1 MVIVNKILNVLIF
14 LLAIAACIAAILLHQ
29 RRLELR
35 GRADL
40 LSEVIADVAQ
50 KIDGDKEAKTSTE
63 INATGYL
70 PDKNVLSWQEYHK
83 ARQLEGE
90 KYVFK
95 KFEETVRKLPDDVE
109 KLFTLK
115 KVMADSFIE
124 FARINKGASGLA
136 AEDAENLKESLN
148 STITFSDNVA
158 PIIKKNEKIIK
169 RGEEFAERIVA
180 ITKALEKPQDVSNF
194 DIYSDS
200 DTDSNDSLKGSLDQ
214 IAKQASDL
222 VSRAQVLAKGY
233 EEVFKGFDPQGENP
247 RYFQPN
253 LNPQA
258 MLSEDQN
265 EIRNSIGTMYKD
277 LVKVNTLLHERAV
290 ALKQVDDLTQQV
302 TVLNNVKEELNKEND
317 MLKNENG
324 RLRAENKRISTQLE
338 ELKELYV
345 KDRNVMAP
353 GFSAKVVESNDRFDF
368 VVLNKGK
375 KQGVKNNV
383 EMVVHSNGKYV
394 CKVLVTKVLEESCV
408 CDILPVTRPKDAQ
421 GNYILPSAGD
431 EAVVPGQ

>member
-1 MVIVNKILNVLIF
+1 M
-14 LLAIAACIAAILLHQ
+14 
-29 RRLELR
+29 
-35 GRADL
+35 
-40 LSEVIADVAQ
+40 IADVAK
-50 KIDGDKEAKTSTE
+50 KIDGDTGAKTSTE
-63 INATGYL
+63 INAQGYL
-70 PDKNVLSWQEYHK
+70 PSKVVLSWQEYHN

-90 KYVFK
+90 AYVFK
-95 KFEETVRKLPDDVE
+95 KFEENVRKLPDDVE

-115 KVMADSFIE
+115 KVMADNFIE

-148 STITFSDNVA
+148 STLTFEQNVA
-158 PIIKKNEKIIK
+158 PLITKNEKIIK

-180 ITKALEKPQDVSNF
+180 ITKALEKPQDVTNF

-222 VSRAQVLAKGY
+222 VSRSQVLAKGY
-233 EEVFKGFDPQGENP
+233 EEVFKGFEPQGENP

-265 EIRNSIGTMYKD
+265 EIRNAIGTMYKD

-290 ALKQVDDLTQQV
+290 AIKQVDDLTQQV

-324 RLRAENKRISTQLE
+324 RLKAENKRISTQLE

-383 EMVVHSNGKYV
+383 EMVIHSNGKYI

-408 CDILPVTRPKDAQ
+408 CDILPITRPKDAQ
-421 GNYILPSAGD
+421 GNFLLPGSGD
-431 EAVVPGQ
+431 EAVVPGN

>member
-40 LSEVIADVAQ
+40 LSEVIADVA
-50 KIDGDKEAKTSTE
+50 KKVDGDKDAKTSTE
-63 INATGYL
+63 INATDYL
-70 PDKNVLSWQEYHK
+70 PSKDVLNWQEYHK

-90 KYVFK
+90 NYVFK
-95 KFEETVRKLPDDVE
+95 KFEENVRKLPDDVE

-115 KVMADSFIE
+115 KVMADNFIE

-136 AEDAENLKESLN
+136 ADAAENLKESLN
-148 STITFSDNVA
+148 STLTFEQNVA
-158 PIIKKNEKIIK
+158 PIITKNEKIIK

-180 ITKALEKPQDVSNF
+180 ITKALEKPQDVTNF

-222 VSRAQVLAKGY
+222 VSRSQVLAKGY
-233 EEVFKGFDPQGENP
+233 EEVFKGFEPQGENP

-265 EIRNSIGTMYKD
+265 EIRNAIGTMYKD

-290 ALKQVDDLTQQV
+290 AIKQVDDLTQQV

-324 RLRAENKRISTQLE
+324 RLKAENKRISTQLE

-353 GFSAKVVESNDRFDF
+353 GFAAKVVESNDRFDF

-383 EMVVHSNGKYV
+383 EMVVHSNGKYI

-408 CDILPVTRPKDAQ
+408 CDILPITRPKDAQ
-421 GNYILPSAGD
+421 GNYLLPNAGD